1 MLSLLKV
8 AKERGEEIEPHHDP
22 IHDQSWY
29 LDEELRTRLLTE
41 YGVHGYTIVQCMG
54 DAVFIPAGAAHQ
66 VRNLHSCIKAAEDFV
81 SPELMNY
88 CFRMTQEF
96 RHLSDTHS
104 NHEDKLQIKNIIYHT
119 VKDALAVL
127 RNNEPPSA

>member
-1 MLSLLKV
+1 MHGLSCTPTCSCVTVAGVRLRVVVSLPPTFSYVSLLKV

-29 LDEELRTRLLTE
+29 LDEELRTRLLKE

-66 VRNLHSCIKAAEDFV
+66 VGWRPVHCL
-81 SPELMNY
+81 
-88 CFRMTQEF
+88 
-96 RHLSDTHS
+96 
-104 NHEDKLQIKNIIYHT
+104 
-119 VKDALAVL
+119 
-127 RNNEPPSA
+127 